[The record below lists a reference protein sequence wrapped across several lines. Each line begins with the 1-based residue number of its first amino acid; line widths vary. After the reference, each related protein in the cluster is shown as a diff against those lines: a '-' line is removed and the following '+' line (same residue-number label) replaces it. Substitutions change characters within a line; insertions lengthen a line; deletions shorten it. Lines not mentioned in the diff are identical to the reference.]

1 MESLQLQQTISCWL
15 FLQRKN
21 SFYRYLECVHSYILL
36 TYVPSNLSGPLR
48 KFMSLLTR
56 LGSIGTA
63 PVPSAGIVII
73 ITCYETTFG
82 GSEVP
87 YGVAFL
93 FAFDWLIDRFCTMFN
108 VMGDTIVAAVVSS
121 RLDEEAHEEFLNRV
135 VKVDGHESI
144 EPEKTERMGNCQV
157 EDHDTP
163 DAESQKSQ

>member
-1 MESLQLQQTISCWL
+1 MVSLQLQLTISCWL
-15 FLQRKN
+15 CLQREY
-21 SFYRYLECVHSYILL
+21 SFNLCLECIHCHILL
-36 TYVPSNLSGPLR
+36 TYVPSNLPRPIR
-48 KFMSLLTR
+48 KLTSLLTR

-121 RLDEEAHEEFLNRV
+121 RLDEDAHGDFLKSV
-135 VKVDGHESI
+135 VEVDGRESI
-144 EPEKTERMGNCQV
+144 EPGKTERMAEHQV
-157 EDHDTP
+157 EDPYTP
-163 DAESQKSQ
+163 DAASQNSQ